1 MKSTNTFKETIKNYL
16 DKRAESDSLFAA
28 AYAKEGKNLD
38 DCINYILGAV
48 HKSGCNGFTDDEV
61 YNMAVHYYDEDNI
74 EIGKPV
80 NCKVVVNHSVDI
92 SEEEKEEARQK
103 ALQEIVDQEKKRLL
117 NKPQKAAPKPKE
129 TEVQQAS
136 LF

>member
-1 MKSTNTFKETIKNYL
+1 MKSTDTFKKTIKTYL
-16 DKRAESDSLFAA
+16 DQRAEIDSLFAA

-38 DCINYILGAV
+38 DCIKYIMNTV

-61 YNMAVHYYDEDNI
+61 YNMAVHYYDEDAI
-74 EIGKPV
+74 EIGKPLD
-80 NCKVVVNHSVDI
+80 CKVVVNHSVDI
-92 SEEEKEEARQK
+92 SEEEKQEAKQK

-117 NKPQKAAPKPKE
+117 NKSQKPAPKPQE